1 MARDIIDAEF
11 ETIHRD
17 DGEHPMR
24 AASAGTHVAVNR
36 PKSAPD
42 PKSVARAGTEAARR
56 KAAGAQRPA
65 APRKD
70 AAVKDEQI
78 GILKSD
84 KNDAMPNKKAQI
96 LYALSVLFSAF
107 VAFYVSGGHV
117 LFHALPASQQP
128 APLALELRSGPAEPE
143 SRLTAGVVTV
153 NATIRNGSA
162 AATRVPDVLLTFAPG
177 EEGRSLVYR
186 VPRGETLAPGKS
198 LAFTVRMPK
207 KPGYVEAPRLTFDNS
222 GV

>member
-17 DGEHPMR
+17 DGKHPMR
-24 AASAGTHVAVNR
+24 VASDKTPASVNK
-36 PKSAPD
+36 PKAAPD
-42 PKSVARAGTEAARR
+42 PKSVARAGTEAARKKAADKKNPAATR
-56 KAAGAQRPA
+56 KAAP
-65 APRKD
+65 
-70 AAVKDEQI
+70 VKDEQI
-78 GILKSD
+78 DILKAEKS
-84 KNDAMPNKKAQI
+84 DAMPSKKAQI

-107 VAFYVSGGHV
+107 FAFYVSGGHV
-117 LFHALPASQQP
+117 LFHALPAVQNGSP
-128 APLALELRSGPAEPE
+128 VALELTPAPTEPATQ
-143 SRLTAGVVTV
+143 LTANVVTV
-153 NATIRNGSA
+153 SATIRNGSA
-162 AATRVPDVLLTFAPG
+162 ASARVPDVLLTFAPG
-177 EEGRSLVYR
+177 NEGSTLVYR

>member
-17 DGEHPMR
+17 DGKHPMR
-24 AASAGTHVAVNR
+24 AASGKTPASVNK
-36 PKSAPD
+36 PNAAPD
-42 PKSVARAGTEAARR
+42 PKSVARAGTEAARKKAAEERQPAATR
-56 KAAGAQRPA
+56 KAAP
-65 APRKD
+65 
-70 AAVKDEQI
+70 VKDEQI
-78 GILKSD
+78 DFLKSE
-84 KNDAMPNKKAQI
+84 KNDAMPSKKAQI

-107 VAFYVSGGHV
+107 CAFYVSGGHV
-117 LFHALPASQQP
+117 LFHALPASQP
-128 APLALELRSGPAEPE
+128 ERPLALELTPSPAEPATQ
-143 SRLTAGVVTV
+143 LTANVVTV
-153 NATIRNGSA
+153 SATIRNGSA

-177 EEGRSLVYR
+177 ADGSTLVYR
-186 VPRGETLAPGKS
+186 VPRGETLAPGKT